1 MGAREDERR
10 RRALTREVRSTV
22 ARDLRRMRRDAGLTQ
37 ARVARAADLSPAHL
51 SAIERGRAEAST
63 GALVAIADVLGADLA
78 VRAYPTTGPRIHD
91 HIQAAIVE
99 ALLRVVRPRWQP
111 FVEVPVGRPA
121 RGYIDLVLREADPPS
136 CICTEVQSSLG
147 RLEQALR
154 WAEDKADSLPSADLW
169 KGVAPTTRVSR
180 LLVLR
185 STRATRDLARR
196 YPELLATAYPARARD
211 VFDAVTDDVAWPGA
225 GILWVRY
232 EGGRVTLLSQPPRG
246 VALRR

>member
-1 MGAREDERR
+1 MGAREATRR
-10 RRALTREVRSTV
+10 RRTLARAVRSTI
-22 ARDLRRMRRDAGLTQ
+22 ARDLRRLREDAGLTQ

-51 SAIERGRAEAST
+51 CAIEQGRAEAST
-63 GALVAIADVLGADLA
+63 EALVAIADVLGADLA

-99 ALLRVVRPRWQP
+99 ALLRVVRPRWRP
-111 FVEVPVGRPA
+111 YVEVPVRRPA
-121 RGYIDLVLREADPPS
+121 RGYIDLVLRETDPPW

-154 WAEDKADSLPSADLW
+154 WAEDKANSLPSADLW
-169 KGVAPTTRVSR
+169 RGAVPEPRVSR

-196 YPELLATAYPARARD
+196 YPQILATAYPARARD
-211 VFDAVTDDVAWPGA
+211 VFGAVTGDAPWPGA
-225 GILWVRY
+225 GVLWVRY

-246 VALRR
+246 VGFGR